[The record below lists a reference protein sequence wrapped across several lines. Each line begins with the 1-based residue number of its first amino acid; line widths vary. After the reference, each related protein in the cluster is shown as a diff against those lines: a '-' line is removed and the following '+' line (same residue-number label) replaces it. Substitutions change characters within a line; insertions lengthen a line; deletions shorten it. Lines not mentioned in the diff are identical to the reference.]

1 MADPTWLI
9 RGITNRF
16 IAAHCQ
22 PLAVAAATATYLLIV
37 MGALVRASGSGLGCP
52 DWPTCHGQLLPP
64 PDPAAWIEWTHR
76 FLGAA
81 TSLLILATC
90 GAVWLSRP
98 APARRRLAV
107 LVPAL
112 LLLEVFLGAVVVW
125 LELPGLA
132 VLVHLTIALAILSVL
147 VWLALPPRAS
157 IPPGTMRADGRDRL
171 RPLVLL
177 TGSALC
183 LLLVAGAFVRA
194 TAAGWACL
202 GFPDCNGQGLF
213 SLGQS
218 ALADL
223 QLAHRGL
230 AYVTSALV
238 LWLLVASWRQGRKRP
253 AVRSASLG
261 LALTMLTRATIGAL
275 RVSTGLPPWLQV
287 LHVAGAAAA
296 WNAMVVLA
304 RVSAQGGQAHDHR
317 APRPAQAAS

>member
-1 MADPTWLI
+1 M
-9 RGITNRF
+9 
-16 IAAHCQ
+16 
-22 PLAVAAATATYLLIV
+22 
-37 MGALVRASGSGLGCP
+37 
-52 DWPTCHGQLLPP
+52 
-64 PDPAAWIEWTHR
+64 
-76 FLGAA
+76 
-81 TSLLILATC
+81 
-90 GAVWLSRP
+90 
-98 APARRRLAV
+98 

-253 AVRSASLG
+253 AVRSASLA
-261 LALTMLTRATIGAL
+261 LALTMLTRATIGTL

-296 WNAMVVLA
+296 WSAMVVLA
-304 RVSAQGGQAHDHR
+304 RGCPRKVANSTTAALRVQ
-317 APRPAQAAS
+317 PRPPREDIVVILAGYRTGRGERADADRTWGTADGMPPHPRATYCPTRTTAPGRRAYAPALASALVARRERGNCQPQDGA